1 MLMSGFLT
9 TLGVVLAIF
18 VIICAAAYG
27 AFKLV
32 FWMLGLIGGTV
43 RNGYDAVRKKKGGI

>member
-1 MLMSGFLT
+1 MLSGFLT
-9 TLGVVLAIF
+9 TLGVILAVF

-32 FWMLGLIGGTV
+32 CWTLGLIGGTV
-43 RNGYDAVRKKKGGI
+43 KNGYDAVRKKKGGI